1 MSNIFNI
8 YVSLLEEGTPT
19 RRSTTTERI
28 SEDLYRV
35 LTNDNYDPEDEMW
48 EFPPGSIVRLEQR
61 TFENEVYLKAVK
73 P

>member
-1 MSNIFNI
+1 MSNIVNI

-19 RRSTTTERI
+19 RRPTTAERI

-35 LTNDNYDPEDEMW
+35 LTKDNYDPEDEIW

-61 TFENEVYLKAVK
+61 TFENEVYLKAVM